1 MSKPTE
7 LEEIEAIEGGI
18 FTHRRRVHFGDS
30 DAARIVYT
38 PRFLEYAMEAL
49 EVFMADVIG
58 YDWYTINKEHGFGTP
73 FVKIG
78 MEIKAPLRPGDRVD
92 ISVLVDKVGG
102 SSIHFR
108 TIGTRGD
115 GVVTFETRFVCVVA
129 DQEKVKAV
137 PMPGPMRTRLEAYRA
152 RLLEVAAE

>member
-1 MSKPTE
+1 MLKPTE
-7 LEEIEAIEGGI
+7 TEEVEGGLFI
-18 FTHRRRVHFGDS
+18 HRRRVHFGDS

-58 YDWYTINKEHGFGTP
+58 YDWYTINKDFGFGTP

-78 MEIKAPLRPGDRVD
+78 MDISAPLRPGDRVD
-92 ISVLVDKVGG
+92 ITVLVDKVGG

-108 TIGTRGD
+108 TVGRRQD
-115 GVVTFETRFVCVVA
+115 GVEAFQTTFVCVVA
-129 DQEKVKAV
+129 DQEKVKAI
-137 PMPGPMRTRLEAYRA
+137 PMPAPMRSRLEAYRVQA
-152 RLLEVAAE
+152 SENGEAVA

>member
-1 MSKPTE
+1 MLKPTE
-7 LEEIEAIEGGI
+7 TEEVEGGLFI
-18 FTHRRRVHFGDS
+18 HRRRVHFGDS

-58 YDWYTINKEHGFGTP
+58 YDWYTINKDFGFGTP

-78 MEIKAPLRPGDRVD
+78 MEISAPLRPGDRVD
-92 ISVLVDKVGG
+92 ITVLVDKVGG

-108 TIGTRGD
+108 TIGRRRD
-115 GVVTFETRFVCVVA
+115 GVEAFQTTFVCVVA
-129 DQEKVKAV
+129 DQEKVKAI
-137 PMPGPMRTRLEAYRA
+137 PMPAQMRSRLEAYR
-152 RLLEVAAE
+152 VQAAENGEAVA